1 MAQNTFCGAPA
12 TAIETTSQ
20 EQTQNNSHHIIYNR
34 TIHVNPKLSA
44 LHKNKEFIQKLL
56 AENKTQ
62 PVRPHSIYFN
72 PKFLVNKPKERD
84 SNNARLLL
92 RQHNQRLD
100 PSSRRETNANQP
112 FVMKQLSR
120 NALNELKFSNGSSC
134 ENNQSKGP
142 HSAVV
147 VPINFYEKPKSSLE
161 TNITNLEESN
171 LPKQSHKNSSSKES
185 KPNEESNCHLRF
197 ALDES
202 KSLEQLYDIARSSLG
217 RSKKNPYLNYDARH
231 PSHNINSPTHLRP
244 VVKSSSEG
252 LRLLNSTQDIFQ
264 IEKPKRKS
272 HSAHSNSNLKSH
284 SVTGLKRKI
293 LKNVPE
299 TSMFKKDT
307 PTSNKIT
314 SLEAPSQVGLL
325 NTSIKQVYAISDESQ
340 LMDEGKTT
348 NLDCSSFVVK
358 ENVQRPD
365 ECLTSLKESNDA
377 VLENPSLLHGGTPEQ
392 NSSDSSV
399 FKVPVDI
406 PPRKKSA
413 EKTAEERYMKRV
425 EYLKLR
431 RAKSSR
437 TTSTASF
444 APRLIGSGKASK
456 LKHLGLIIQKKKMCN
471 DFSDDDNN
479 TTGEGRSYLT
489 DLACDCMSSEAL
501 AKTPRSRYKR
511 RVKAANC
518 IYDCD
523 TKDSQVPMPNWD
535 QNVHDVN
542 SRVSEWLSS
551 SPDVSSFEVNV
562 NTTCSKGK
570 LSSKSKS
577 NEDKINRAQSGK
589 STEDPIISGSSSR
602 DSSRT
607 RQKREES
614 KRVNQPNFSYNG
626 SDSHSKET
634 TKIRKP
640 KYFLLNPKFSNL
652 HFLDAKYSTS
662 SNMNDEC
669 RIPAAH
675 LHNDERSFSSHVVSE
690 PNVSPLDLRVSIT
703 NMHKEH
709 STPLSLNHNANVS
722 LNLDQKYT
730 VPLDLDRTYSSPS
743 NLGQTYPVPSNLDQT
758 YTAPSNLDQ
767 TYTAPSNL
775 DQTYTALPNLDQTY
789 TAPQNLGQTYTALS
803 NSSETYISPSNLD
816 QVCTT
821 PSNLS
826 QTLTTPSNL
835 DQKHKTPSIL
845 DQICNMPSHLDRK
858 QSGPSNLE
866 QINRISSTCLKNA
879 CSIPYKHKRWN
890 SSPVHMHKDCNA
902 PLDVY
907 RRCNQFS
914 KPRRL
919 AVLIEEHLFTRFYSE
934 RVHCL
939 PDDIVMQLQN
949 IGLERDVN
957 LLSNEIA
964 TQIRNISMERNDTNC
979 CEVGME
985 DFDISDVYPMFQN
998 MPTEDDEESLDGK
1011 ELDESLCLK
1020 DKPPYQNL
1028 EQKIQKMTSNDEEDD
1043 VYKNDVDVNKPF
1055 SPNQDDLT
1063 ERKDNFSCHIFES
1076 ESADMEID
1084 DETKVGSSSGVD
1096 KPESP
1101 VISNDTKE
1109 EIPQTPNVQTRNDI
1123 ATGIEYRPSLVQS
1136 SHVDLPKNLN
1146 SEESY
1151 FVKSKTKLIRQSS
1164 TSKSLGYSGTVK
1176 RNSPSNLKI
1185 KRSGSLV
1192 SVSKTKLVRKNS
1204 SSVGKTSSPLTFS
1217 NKRRLPTR
1225 GGKKLVRMLSQ
1236 TCNSSFMSVSTT
1248 KLVRIRKPSL
1258 TSVRSQQTP
1267 KARRRT
1273 SVSSPSSSV
1282 KATKSMKTK
1291 YSLSRCSPNHPSC
1304 RKSPHHTLRRVCL
1317 KSKYKIDRRAEKASR
1332 LVVKKVKKYSLKY
1345 EGVRRGDSGGTRK
1358 AKTKVQYSGK
1368 DASYRFVKQLG
1379 SINRVW
1385 RNAADCFNPQKIVV
1399 TNRKLQRIGRSPTNA
1414 DSQNLKRKSNLV
1426 QIGGMLY
1433 KCTRNKLTRTPAS
1446 KISETAGAGAVEK
1459 RGHVLYVRGDKF
1471 IMDSAGKT
1479 MRRIPA
1485 DGGLRENVPLKRGAR
1500 TRIDIGGVTFLQ
1512 KSPNV
1517 LIRTETHKA
1526 RSILSQAKQKSIAI
1540 LTQKM
1545 RKSNELCMFYQ
1556 RFGKCSKKEK
1566 GLCPKV
1572 HDPKRI
1578 AVCRKFLLG
1587 KCELVACPLS
1597 HEVVPEKMPT
1607 CRYFLE
1613 AVCVR
1618 DNCPYLHVK
1627 HNPKTD
1633 ICLGFLQG
1641 YCSQGEK
1648 CQKRHENM
1656 CPEFDKYGKC
1666 SRGKFCSYPHK
1677 SNTKQPS
1684 KSPAR
1689 SSKTSIRKTRRAA
1702 EPKPERRRYYQDND
1716 KKQESQT
1723 ALHDDGDATGK
1734 ETESQ
1739 VDQKLSLVDRHD
1751 NFDITDSSSD
1761 PTSAPCEESKVM
1773 GLKCHPMPNYISL
1786 N

>member
-1 MAQNTFCGAPA
+1 
-12 TAIETTSQ
+12 
-20 EQTQNNSHHIIYNR
+20 
-34 TIHVNPKLSA
+34 
-44 LHKNKEFIQKLL
+44 
-56 AENKTQ
+56 
-62 PVRPHSIYFN
+62 
-72 PKFLVNKPKERD
+72 
-84 SNNARLLL
+84 
-92 RQHNQRLD
+92 
-100 PSSRRETNANQP
+100 
-112 FVMKQLSR
+112 
-120 NALNELKFSNGSSC
+120 
-134 ENNQSKGP
+134 
-142 HSAVV
+142 
-147 VPINFYEKPKSSLE
+147 
-161 TNITNLEESN
+161 
-171 LPKQSHKNSSSKES
+171 
-185 KPNEESNCHLRF
+185 
-197 ALDES
+197 
-202 KSLEQLYDIARSSLG
+202 
-217 RSKKNPYLNYDARH
+217 
-231 PSHNINSPTHLRP
+231 
-244 VVKSSSEG
+244 
-252 LRLLNSTQDIFQ
+252 
-264 IEKPKRKS
+264 
-272 HSAHSNSNLKSH
+272 
-284 SVTGLKRKI
+284 
-293 LKNVPE
+293 
-299 TSMFKKDT
+299 MFKKGT

-325 NTSIKQVYAISDESQ
+325 NMSMKQVNAISDEPQ
-340 LMDEGKTT
+340 LIDEGKTT

-358 ENVQRPD
+358 KNVQRPD

-377 VLENPSLLHGGTPEQ
+377 VLENPSLLHGGTLEQ
-392 NSSDSSV
+392 NSSDNSV

-413 EKTAEERYMKRV
+413 EKTTEERYMKRV

-431 RAKSSR
+431 KAKSSSR
-437 TTSTASF
+437 TTSIASF

-479 TTGEGRSYLT
+479 TAGEGRSYLT

-562 NTTCSKGK
+562 NTTCSKVK
-570 LSSKSKS
+570 LSNKSKS
-577 NEDKINRAQSGK
+577 NKDKINHAQSDK
-589 STEDPIISGSSSR
+589 PTEDPSVNDSSSR

-607 RQKREES
+607 RQTHEES
-614 KRVNQPNFSYNG
+614 KRVNQPNFSYSG
-626 SDSHSKET
+626 SDSH
-634 TKIRKP
+634 
-640 KYFLLNPKFSNL
+640 
-652 HFLDAKYSTS
+652 
-662 SNMNDEC
+662 
-669 RIPAAH
+669 
-675 LHNDERSFSSHVVSE
+675 
-690 PNVSPLDLRVSIT
+690 
-703 NMHKEH
+703 
-709 STPLSLNHNANVS
+709 
-722 LNLDQKYT
+722 
-730 VPLDLDRTYSSPS
+730 
-743 NLGQTYPVPSNLDQT
+743 
-758 YTAPSNLDQ
+758 
-767 TYTAPSNL
+767 
-775 DQTYTALPNLDQTY
+775 
-789 TAPQNLGQTYTALS
+789 
-803 NSSETYISPSNLD
+803 
-816 QVCTT
+816 
-821 PSNLS
+821 
-826 QTLTTPSNL
+826 
-835 DQKHKTPSIL
+835 
-845 DQICNMPSHLDRK
+845 
-858 QSGPSNLE
+858 
-866 QINRISSTCLKNA
+866 
-879 CSIPYKHKRWN
+879 
-890 SSPVHMHKDCNA
+890 VHMHKDCNA

-907 RRCNQFS
+907 RRCSQSS

-919 AVLIEEHLFTRFYSE
+919 AVLIEEHLFKRFYSE

-985 DFDISDVYPMFQN
+985 DFDISDVYPMFHN
-998 MPTEDDEESLDGK
+998 MPTEDAEESLDSK
-1011 ELDESLCLK
+1011 EMDESLCLK

-1028 EQKIQKMTSNDEEDD
+1028 EQKSHKMTSNNDDEDD
-1043 VYKNDVDVNKPF
+1043 VYKNGVDVNKQF

-1063 ERKDNFSCHIFES
+1063 ERKDNFSCQIFES
-1076 ESADMEID
+1076 KSAHMEID
-1084 DETKVGSSSGVD
+1084 DETKVRSSLDVD
-1096 KPESP
+1096 KPDSP

-1109 EIPQTPNVQTRNDI
+1109 EIPQTHNVHTRNDI
-1123 ATGIEYRPSLVQS
+1123 ATGIEYGPSLVQS
-1136 SHVDLPKNLN
+1136 SHLDLPKNLN

-1164 TSKSLGYSGTVK
+1164 TSKSLGYSGAVK

-1204 SSVGKTSSPLTFS
+1204 SSVGKTSSPLTFT

-1225 GGKKLVRMLSQ
+1225 GGKKLVRMSSQ

-1273 SVSSPSSSV
+1273 SVSSLSSSV
-1282 KATKSMKTK
+1282 KATKSMKTQ
-1291 YSLSRCSPNHPSC
+1291 YSLSRCSPNHPC
-1304 RKSPHHTLRRVCL
+1304 RKSPHHTLRRVSL
-1317 KSKYKIDRRAEKASR
+1317 KSKYRIDRRAQKASR

-1358 AKTKVQYSGK
+1358 FKTKVQYTGK
-1368 DASYRFVKQLG
+1368 DASYHFVKQMG

-1399 TNRKLQRIGRSPTNA
+1399 TNRKLQRIGRSPTN
-1414 DSQNLKRKSNLV
+1414 DGSQNLKRKSDLV

-1446 KISETAGAGAVEK
+1446 KISETADTEAVEK

-1471 IMDSAGKT
+1471 IMDFAGKT
-1479 MRRIPA
+1479 MRRITE
-1485 DGGLRENVPLKRGAR
+1485 DGGLRENMPVKRGAR

-1677 SNTKQPS
+1677 LNTKQQSKGPS
-1684 KSPAR
+1684 R
-1689 SSKTSIRKTRRAA
+1689 SSKTPIRKTRRAA
-1702 EPKPERRRYYQDND
+1702 EPKLERRRYYQDND
-1716 KKQESQT
+1716 KKQESHT
-1723 ALHDDGDATGK
+1723 ALHDDSDAMGK
-1734 ETESQ
+1734 ETECQ
-1739 VDQKLSLVDRHD
+1739 VDQRLSLVGRHD
-1751 NFDITDSSSD
+1751 HFDIIDSSSY
-1761 PTSAPCEESKVM
+1761 PTSTPCEESKVM
-1773 GLKCHPMPNYISL
+1773 RLKCHPMPDYISL
-1786 N
+1786 K

>member
-1 MAQNTFCGAPA
+1 MAQNTLCGAPA

-44 LHKNKEFIQKLL
+44 LYKNKEFIQKLL

-72 PKFLVNKPKERD
+72 PKFLVNKPKEKD
-84 SNNARLLL
+84 SNNARSLLQ
-92 RQHNQRLD
+92 QHNQGLD
-100 PSSRRETNANQP
+100 PSSRRETNANPP

-134 ENNQSKGP
+134 DNNQSKGP
-142 HSAVV
+142 HSAVI
-147 VPINFYEKPKSSLE
+147 VPINFYEKPKSSIE
-161 TNITNLEESN
+161 TNITNLEESD
-171 LPKQSHKNSSSKES
+171 LPKQSYKISSSKVS
-185 KPNEESNCHLRF
+185 KPNDESNCHSRF

-202 KSLEQLYDIARSSLG
+202 KSLEQLYDIAKSSLG
-217 RSKKNPYLNYDARH
+217 RSKKNPYLNYDANH
-231 PSHNINSPTHLRP
+231 PSHKINSPTHLRP

-272 HSAHSNSNLKSH
+272 HNTHSNSNLKSH
-284 SVTGLKRKI
+284 SITGLKRKI
-293 LKNVPE
+293 LENVPE
-299 TSMFKKDT
+299 TSMFKKGT
-307 PTSNKIT
+307 PTNNKTT
-314 SLEAPSQVGLL
+314 SLEAPRHVGLL
-325 NTSIKQVYAISDESQ
+325 NMSMKQVNAISDEHQ

-348 NLDCSSFVVK
+348 NLDCSSFVVNK
-358 ENVQRPD
+358 NVQRPD
-365 ECLTSLKESNDA
+365 ECLTSLKGSNDT

-392 NSSDSSV
+392 NSSDNSV

-413 EKTAEERYMKRV
+413 EKTAEERHIKRV

-431 RAKSSR
+431 KAKSSSR
-437 TTSTASF
+437 STSTASF

-479 TTGEGRSYLT
+479 TAGEGRSYLT

-535 QNVHDVN
+535 QNVHDAN

-562 NTTCSKGK
+562 NTTCSKVK

-577 NEDKINRAQSGK
+577 NKDKINHAQSGK
-589 STEDPIISGSSSR
+589 PTEDVSGSSSR

-614 KRVNQPNFSYNG
+614 KRVNQPSFSYNG

-652 HFLDAKYSTS
+652 HFLDVKYNTP
-662 SNMNDEC
+662 SNLDDEC

-703 NMHKEH
+703 NMQKEH
-709 STPLSLNHNANVS
+709 STPLNLNHKANVS

-730 VPLDLDRTYSSPS
+730 VPLDLDRTYSSPP
-743 NLGQTYPVPSNLDQT
+743 NLGQTYP
-758 YTAPSNLDQ
+758 AP
-767 TYTAPSNL
+767 P
-775 DQTYTALPNLDQTY
+775 
-789 TAPQNLGQTYTALS
+789 NLGQTYSALS

-816 QVCTT
+816 QAYTT
-821 PSNLS
+821 SNLS
-826 QTLTTPSNL
+826 QIHTISSSLDQNLTTQSNL
-835 DQKHKTPSIL
+835 DQKHPTPSIL

-858 QSGPSNLE
+858 QSVPSNLE

-879 CSIPYKHKRWN
+879 CSIPYKHKKWN

-907 RRCNQFS
+907 RRCSQSS

-919 AVLIEEHLFTRFYSE
+919 AVLIEEHLFKRFYSE

-964 TQIRNISMERNDTNC
+964 TQIRNISMERSDTNC

-985 DFDISDVYPMFQN
+985 DFDISDVYPMFHN
-998 MPTEDDEESLDGK
+998 MPTEDDEE
-1011 ELDESLCLK
+1011 LDESLGLK

-1028 EQKIQKMTSNDEEDD
+1028 EQKIHRMTSNDDGDD
-1043 VYKNDVDVNKPF
+1043 VYKNGVDVNKQF

-1063 ERKDNFSCHIFES
+1063 ERKDNFSCQIYES
-1076 ESADMEID
+1076 KSADMEID
-1084 DETKVGSSSGVD
+1084 DETKVGSSSDVD
-1096 KPESP
+1096 KPDSL

-1109 EIPQTPNVQTRNDI
+1109 EIPQTHNAHSMSDI
-1123 ATGIEYRPSLVQS
+1123 ATGIEYGPSLVQS
-1136 SHVDLPKNLN
+1136 SHADVPKNLN

-1164 TSKSLGYSGTVK
+1164 TSKSSRYSGAVK

-1204 SSVGKTSSPLTFS
+1204 SSVGKTSSPLTFT
-1217 NKRRLPTR
+1217 NKRRLSTR
-1225 GGKKLVRMLSQ
+1225 GGKKLVRMPSQ

-1258 TSVRSQQTP
+1258 TSVRSRQTP

-1273 SVSSPSSSV
+1273 SVSSLSSSLN
-1282 KATKSMKTK
+1282 ATKSKKTT

-1317 KSKYKIDRRAEKASR
+1317 KSKYRIDRRAQKASR

-1345 EGVRRGDSGGTRK
+1345 EGVRKGDSVGTRK

-1368 DASYRFVKQLG
+1368 DASYHFVKQLG

-1399 TNRKLQRIGRSPTNA
+1399 TNKKLQRIGRSPTN
-1414 DSQNLKRKSNLV
+1414 DHSQNLKRKSSLV

-1446 KISETAGAGAVEK
+1446 KISETADTGAVEK

-1471 IMDSAGKT
+1471 IMDFAGKT
-1479 MRRIPA
+1479 MRRITE
-1485 DGGLRENVPLKRGAR
+1485 DGGLRENMPFKRGAR

-1587 KCELVACPLS
+1587 KCELVTCLLS

-1677 SNTKQPS
+1677 LNTKQPS
-1684 KSPAR
+1684 KGPAR
-1689 SSKTSIRKTRRAA
+1689 SSKTPIRKTRRAA
-1702 EPKPERRRYYQDND
+1702 EPKPERRRYYQDTD

-1723 ALHDDGDATGK
+1723 ALHDDSDATGK
-1734 ETESQ
+1734 ETECQ
-1739 VDQKLSLVDRHD
+1739 VDQRHSLVGRHD
-1751 NFDITDSSSD
+1751 QFDITDYSSC

-1773 GLKCHPMPNYISL
+1773 RLKCHPMPDYISL
-1786 N
+1786 K

>member
-1 MAQNTFCGAPA
+1 MAQNTLCGAPT

-44 LHKNKEFIQKLL
+44 LYKNKEFIQKLL

-72 PKFLVNKPKERD
+72 PKFLVNKPKEKD

-92 RQHNQRLD
+92 RQHNQGLD
-100 PSSRRETNANQP
+100 PSSRRETNANPP

-134 ENNQSKGP
+134 DNNQSKGP
-142 HSAVV
+142 HSAVI

-161 TNITNLEESN
+161 TNITNLEESD
-171 LPKQSHKNSSSKES
+171 LPKQSYKISSSKES
-185 KPNEESNCHLRF
+185 KPNDESNCHLRF

-202 KSLEQLYDIARSSLG
+202 KSLEQLYDIAKSSLG

-231 PSHNINSPTHLRP
+231 PSHKINSPTHLRP
-244 VVKSSSEG
+244 FVNSSSEG

-272 HSAHSNSNLKSH
+272 HNAHSNSNLKSH
-284 SVTGLKRKI
+284 SITGLKRKI
-293 LKNVPE
+293 LENVPE
-299 TSMFKKDT
+299 TSMFKKGT

-325 NTSIKQVYAISDESQ
+325 NMSMKQVNAISDEPQ
-340 LMDEGKTT
+340 LMDEGETT

-358 ENVQRPD
+358 KNVQRPD

-377 VLENPSLLHGGTPEQ
+377 VLENPSLLHGGTLEQ
-392 NSSDSSV
+392 NSSDNSV

-413 EKTAEERYMKRV
+413 EKTTEERYMKRV

-431 RAKSSR
+431 KAKSSSR

-479 TTGEGRSYLT
+479 TSGEGRSYLT

-562 NTTCSKGK
+562 NTTCSKVK
-570 LSSKSKS
+570 LSNKSKS
-577 NEDKINRAQSGK
+577 NKDKINHALSGK
-589 STEDPIISGSSSR
+589 PPEDPSVNDSSSR

-607 RQKREES
+607 RQTHEES

-626 SDSHSKET
+626 SDSHGKET

-652 HFLDAKYSTS
+652 HFLDVKYNTP
-662 SNMNDEC
+662 SNLNDEC

-709 STPLSLNHNANVS
+709 STPLNLNHKANVS

-730 VPLDLDRTYSSPS
+730 VPLDLDQTYSSPS
-743 NLGQTYPVPSNLDQT
+743 NLSQTYA
-758 YTAPSNLDQ
+758 APSNLEQ
-767 TYTAPSNL
+767 TYSAP
-775 DQTYTALPNLDQTY
+775 P
-789 TAPQNLGQTYTALS
+789 NLGQTYSALS

-816 QVCTT
+816 QTYTT

-826 QTLTTPSNL
+826 QIHTISSSLDQTLTTQSNM
-835 DQKHKTPSIL
+835 DQKHTTPSIL

-858 QSGPSNLE
+858 QSVPSNLE

-879 CSIPYKHKRWN
+879 CSIPYKHKKWN

-907 RRCNQFS
+907 RRCSQSS

-919 AVLIEEHLFTRFYSE
+919 AVLIEEHLFKRFYSE

-985 DFDISDVYPMFQN
+985 DFDISDVYPMFHN
-998 MPTEDDEESLDGK
+998 MPTEDAEESLDSK
-1011 ELDESLCLK
+1011 EMDESLCLK

-1028 EQKIQKMTSNDEEDD
+1028 EQKSHKMTSNNDDEDD
-1043 VYKNDVDVNKPF
+1043 VYKNGVDVNKQF

-1063 ERKDNFSCHIFES
+1063 ERKDNFSCQIFES
-1076 ESADMEID
+1076 KSAHMEID
-1084 DETKVGSSSGVD
+1084 DETKVRSSSDVD
-1096 KPESP
+1096 KPDSP

-1109 EIPQTPNVQTRNDI
+1109 EIPQTHNVHTRNDI
-1123 ATGIEYRPSLVQS
+1123 ATGIEYGPSLVQS

-1164 TSKSLGYSGTVK
+1164 TSKSSGYSGAVK

-1204 SSVGKTSSPLTFS
+1204 SSVGKTSSPLFFT

-1225 GGKKLVRMLSQ
+1225 GGKKLVRMPSQ

-1273 SVSSPSSSV
+1273 SVSSLSSSV
-1282 KATKSMKTK
+1282 KATKTMKTQ
-1291 YSLSRCSPNHPSC
+1291 YSLSRCSPNHPC
-1304 RKSPHHTLRRVCL
+1304 RKSPHHTLRRVSL
-1317 KSKYKIDRRAEKASR
+1317 KSKYRIDRRAQKASR

-1358 AKTKVQYSGK
+1358 FKTKVQYIGK
-1368 DASYRFVKQLG
+1368 DASYHFVKQMG

-1399 TNRKLQRIGRSPTNA
+1399 TNRKLQRIGRSPTND

-1446 KISETAGAGAVEK
+1446 KISETADTGTVFEK
-1459 RGHVLYVRGDKF
+1459 LSRSGGHVLYVRGDKF
-1471 IMDSAGKT
+1471 IMDFAGKT
-1479 MRRIPA
+1479 MRRITE
-1485 DGGLRENVPLKRGAR
+1485 DGGLRENMPVKRGAR

-1526 RSILSQAKQKSIAI
+1526 RSILRLAKPNRRALRI

-1677 SNTKQPS
+1677 LNTKQQSKGPS
-1684 KSPAR
+1684 R
-1689 SSKTSIRKTRRAA
+1689 SSKTPIRKTRRAA
-1702 EPKPERRRYYQDND
+1702 EPKLERRRYYQDND
-1716 KKQESQT
+1716 KKQESHT
-1723 ALHDDGDATGK
+1723 ALHDDSDATGK
-1734 ETESQ
+1734 ETECQ
-1739 VDQKLSLVDRHD
+1739 VDQRLSLVGRHD
-1751 NFDITDSSSD
+1751 HFDIIDSSSY
-1761 PTSAPCEESKVM
+1761 PTSTPCEESKVM
-1773 GLKCHPMPNYISL
+1773 RLKCHPMPDYISL
-1786 N
+1786 K

>member
-1 MAQNTFCGAPA
+1 MAQNTLCGAPA

-44 LHKNKEFIQKLL
+44 LYKNKEFIQKLL

-72 PKFLVNKPKERD
+72 PKFLVNKPKEKD

-92 RQHNQRLD
+92 QQHNQGLD
-100 PSSRRETNANQP
+100 PSSRRETNANPP

-134 ENNQSKGP
+134 DNNQSKGP
-142 HSAVV
+142 HSAVI
-147 VPINFYEKPKSSLE
+147 VPINFYEKPKYSLE
-161 TNITNLEESN
+161 TNITNLEESD
-171 LPKQSHKNSSSKES
+171 LPKQSYKISSSKES
-185 KPNEESNCHLRF
+185 KPNDESNCHSRF

-202 KSLEQLYDIARSSLG
+202 KSLEQLYDIAKSSLG
-217 RSKKNPYLNYDARH
+217 RSKKNPYLNYDANH
-231 PSHNINSPTHLRP
+231 PSHKINSPTHLRP
-244 VVKSSSEG
+244 VLKSSSEG

-272 HSAHSNSNLKSH
+272 HNAHSNSNLKSH
-284 SVTGLKRKI
+284 SITGLKRKI
-293 LKNVPE
+293 LENVPE
-299 TSMFKKDT
+299 TSMSKKGT

-314 SLEAPSQVGLL
+314 SLEAPRQVGLL
-325 NTSIKQVYAISDESQ
+325 NMSMKQVNAISGEHK

-348 NLDCSSFVVK
+348 NLDCSSFVINK
-358 ENVQRPD
+358 NVQRPD
-365 ECLTSLKESNDA
+365 ECLSSLKESNDT

-392 NSSDSSV
+392 NSSDNSV

-413 EKTAEERYMKRV
+413 EKTAEERYIKRV

-431 RAKSSR
+431 KAKSSSR

-479 TTGEGRSYLT
+479 TAGEGRSYLT

-562 NTTCSKGK
+562 NTTCSKVK

-577 NEDKINRAQSGK
+577 NKDKINHAQSGK
-589 STEDPIISGSSSR
+589 PTEDVGGSSSR

-626 SDSHSKET
+626 SDSH
-634 TKIRKP
+634 
-640 KYFLLNPKFSNL
+640 N
-652 HFLDAKYSTS
+652 
-662 SNMNDEC
+662 
-669 RIPAAH
+669 
-675 LHNDERSFSSHVVSE
+675 
-690 PNVSPLDLRVSIT
+690 
-703 NMHKEH
+703 
-709 STPLSLNHNANVS
+709 
-722 LNLDQKYT
+722 
-730 VPLDLDRTYSSPS
+730 
-743 NLGQTYPVPSNLDQT
+743 
-758 YTAPSNLDQ
+758 
-767 TYTAPSNL
+767 
-775 DQTYTALPNLDQTY
+775 
-789 TAPQNLGQTYTALS
+789 
-803 NSSETYISPSNLD
+803 
-816 QVCTT
+816 
-821 PSNLS
+821 
-826 QTLTTPSNL
+826 
-835 DQKHKTPSIL
+835 
-845 DQICNMPSHLDRK
+845 
-858 QSGPSNLE
+858 
-866 QINRISSTCLKNA
+866 
-879 CSIPYKHKRWN
+879 
-890 SSPVHMHKDCNA
+890 
-902 PLDVY
+902 
-907 RRCNQFS
+907 
-914 KPRRL
+914 
-919 AVLIEEHLFTRFYSE
+919 
-934 RVHCL
+934 
-939 PDDIVMQLQN
+939 DIVMQLQN

-985 DFDISDVYPMFQN
+985 DFDISDVYPMFHN
-998 MPTEDDEESLDGK
+998 MPTEDGE
-1011 ELDESLCLK
+1011 ELDESLGLK
-1020 DKPPYQNL
+1020 DKPPCQNL
-1028 EQKIQKMTSNDEEDD
+1028 EQKIHRMTSNDDGDE
-1043 VYKNDVDVNKPF
+1043 VYKNGVDVNKQF
-1055 SPNQDDLT
+1055 SPNQDELI
-1063 ERKDNFSCHIFES
+1063 ERKDNFSCQIYES
-1076 ESADMEID
+1076 KSADMEID
-1084 DETKVGSSSGVD
+1084 DETKVGSSSDVE
-1096 KPESP
+1096 KPDSP

-1109 EIPQTPNVQTRNDI
+1109 EIPQTHNVHSMSDI
-1123 ATGIEYRPSLVQS
+1123 ATGIEYGPSLVQS

-1164 TSKSLGYSGTVK
+1164 TSKSSGYSGAVK

-1204 SSVGKTSSPLTFS
+1204 SSVGKTSSPPTFT

-1225 GGKKLVRMLSQ
+1225 GGKKLVRMPSQ

-1258 TSVRSQQTP
+1258 TSVRSRQTP

-1273 SVSSPSSSV
+1273 SVSSLSSSV
-1282 KATKSMKTK
+1282 KATKSTKTK

-1317 KSKYKIDRRAEKASR
+1317 KSKYRIDRRAQKASR

-1345 EGVRRGDSGGTRK
+1345 EGVRKGDSVGARK

-1368 DASYRFVKQLG
+1368 DASYHFVKQLG

-1399 TNRKLQRIGRSPTNA
+1399 TNKKLQRIGRSPTNDA
-1414 DSQNLKRKSNLV
+1414 SQNLKRKSNLV

-1446 KISETAGAGAVEK
+1446 KISETADAGAVEK

-1471 IMDSAGKT
+1471 IMDFAGKT
-1479 MRRIPA
+1479 MRRITE
-1485 DGGLRENVPLKRGAR
+1485 DGGSRENMPVKRGAR

-1677 SNTKQPS
+1677 LNTKQPS
-1684 KSPAR
+1684 KGPAR
-1689 SSKTSIRKTRRAA
+1689 SSKTPIRKTRRAA

-1723 ALHDDGDATGK
+1723 ALHDDSHATGK
-1734 ETESQ
+1734 ETECQ
-1739 VDQKLSLVDRHD
+1739 VDQRLSLVGRHD
-1751 NFDITDSSSD
+1751 HFDITDYSSY

-1773 GLKCHPMPNYISL
+1773 RLKCHPMPDYISL
-1786 N
+1786 K